1 MRLRRGVVEEE
12 RPAFTRPRRQGVDDD
27 TKGFKASQLMNDGE
41 AIAELLS
48 ALVAIPSV
56 NPAFDP
62 QRTREPGEA
71 AIAAHLAAA
80 FGRLGAHVQT
90 EDVEPGRPNVYVVIP
105 GDAGEWD
112 AIDVHTDTVGVTDMP
127 DPFGGQ
133 IADGVVRGRGAV
145 DTKPTLAILLW
156 LAEEL
161 ARRGHRP
168 RAGKVLLF
176 TVGEEDGGV
185 GARRARAWLDRNR
198 FGIERMVVAEPTGC
212 HPAHGHKGTLR
223 CKLTVRGLAAHTAKP
238 ELGLNAVSSMGR
250 VLVALDAES
259 ERLRGSAPGPL
270 GVPLLTATLIEGGVG
285 LNVVPPACTLT
296 VDRRVVLGEDLE
308 DVAEGLCEIA
318 RTALPGRTVGEHALS
333 VELAVHSAALPFH
346 QDADSPFVRGIT
358 EATGG
363 RPIVVPYGS
372 NMSRYVGVGKTSVVF
387 GPGSIDHAH
396 RPDEHVRIDQ
406 LALAARMYASW
417 WGLR

>member
-1 MRLRRGVVEEE
+1 
-12 RPAFTRPRRQGVDDD
+12 
-27 TKGFKASQLMNDGE
+27 
-41 AIAELLS
+41 
-48 ALVAIPSV
+48 
-56 NPAFDP
+56 
-62 QRTREPGEA
+62 
-71 AIAAHLAAA
+71 
-80 FGRLGAHVQT
+80 
-90 EDVEPGRPNVYVVIP
+90 VYVVIP

-238 ELGLNAVSSMGR
+238 ELGLNAVSAMGR

-296 VDRRVVLGEDLE
+296 VDRRVVLGEDLG
-308 DVAEGLCEIA
+308 DVADGLCEIA
-318 RTALPGRTVGEHALS
+318 RAALPGRTVGEHALS